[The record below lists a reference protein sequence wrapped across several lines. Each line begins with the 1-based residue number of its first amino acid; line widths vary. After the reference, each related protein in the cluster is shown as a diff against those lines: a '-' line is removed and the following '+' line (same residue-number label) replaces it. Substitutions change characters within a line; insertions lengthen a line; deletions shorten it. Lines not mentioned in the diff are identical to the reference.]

1 MEFSASEYAFRFH
14 EFSTFPHTLSLMLFG
29 GLLAF
34 SMEVAEFMVV
44 TFASSLTLAIV
55 GVVKVIQIYYIYIFI
70 NYYINM
76 YIVYN
81 I

>member
-1 MEFSASEYAFRFH
+1 
-14 EFSTFPHTLSLMLFG
+14 MLFG

-55 GVVKVIQIYYIYIFI
+55 GVVKVIQIYYIYSLII
-70 NYYINM
+70 I
-76 YIVYN
+76 
-81 I
+81 

>member
-1 MEFSASEYAFRFH
+1 
-14 EFSTFPHTLSLMLFG
+14 MLFG

-55 GVVKVIQIYYIYIFI
+55 GVVKVIQIYYIYSLIIISTCCILFI
-70 NYYINM
+70 ISNNFSRKLQFSFWQFLEM
-76 YIVYN
+76 AMK
-81 I
+81 